1 MRGLRLVVLIAATA
15 TVLGA
20 CGSQGNTAQTHA
32 ASLSGKATI
41 PTTTATPSTSDAPP
55 TVTLPTTTVP
65 STPHTGTTQ
74 TVTDDVGAQYS
85 VTLTKIIDPATGALL
100 SIPDP
105 GTRFIATVFTLTD
118 TGTYALH
125 DDAYGDVTLVG
136 SDGQDYRVG
145 ITTNVSDCTN
155 FSGGQFRLGI
165 AESVSGC
172 VAFQLPTGVTAARVQ
187 WTPSLGGASDTAEWL
202 NP

>member
-1 MRGLRLVVLIAATA
+1 MRSPRWVVLAAA
-15 TVLGA
+15 MAVGVGA
-20 CGSQGNTAQTHA
+20 CANQSNAGPTHV
-32 ASLSGKATI
+32 ASANNKPTI
-41 PTTTATPSTSDAPP
+41 PTTTFSPP
-55 TVTLPTTTVP
+55 TATIPPTTVP
-65 STPHTGTTQ
+65 AEPHTGTTQ
-74 TVTDDVGAQYS
+74 TVTDLSGAQYS
-85 VTLTKIIDPATGALL
+85 ATLTKVIDPATGDLL
-100 SIPDP
+100 SVPDP

-136 SDGQDYRVG
+136 SDGQDYTVG

-165 AESVSGC
+165 GESVTGC

-187 WTPSLGGASDTAEWL
+187 WTPSLGSASDTAEWL